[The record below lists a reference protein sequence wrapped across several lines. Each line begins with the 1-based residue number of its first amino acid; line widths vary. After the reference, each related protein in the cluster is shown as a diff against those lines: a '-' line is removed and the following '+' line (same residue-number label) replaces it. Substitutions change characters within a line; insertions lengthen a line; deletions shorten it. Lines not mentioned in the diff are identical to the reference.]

1 MILFAILK
9 IAFGALRRNFLRTL
23 LTMLGMI
30 FGVGAVIVG
39 VAMGSGAKAAIE
51 ARIASMGQNVVQV
64 MSGAV
69 TRGGFRGGFGQAP
82 TLTQADL
89 EALRTEVDGITGV
102 SPEVR
107 SFAQVVFGNQNNN
120 VQVTGASPEFID
132 IRSWPVVNGENFTE
146 ADVRN
151 ASKVALIG
159 QTTLKTLFG
168 EGATA
173 VGQVIRI
180 KNAPYTIVGEL
191 AAKGTSSFG
200 SDQDDIIIIPY
211 TSALKRLAGGTTFR
225 AFYLQ
230 ATSPDGLDNVKTQIT
245 ELLRQK
251 HKILEGRDPDFMVM
265 TQQELNDTFTAT
277 SVMLRRLLTIFGGV
291 TLLVGGIG
299 IMNIMLVSVTERT
312 REIGVRIAIGARGS
326 DVLYQFLTEAI
337 VLSICGGSLGIGF
350 GTLASALIPKLSDG
364 AILTLVSPTSIVVA
378 FAVSATIGICFGF
391 FPALKASRLDPIEA
405 LRYE

>member
-1 MILFAILK
+1 M
-9 IAFGALRRNFLRTL
+9 
-23 LTMLGMI
+23 
-30 FGVGAVIVG
+30 
-39 VAMGSGAKAAIE
+39 
-51 ARIASMGQNVVQV
+51 
-64 MSGAV
+64 
-69 TRGGFRGGFGQAP
+69 
-82 TLTQADL
+82 
-89 EALRTEVDGITGV
+89 
-102 SPEVR
+102 
-107 SFAQVVFGNQNNN
+107 
-120 VQVTGASPEFID
+120 
-132 IRSWPVVNGENFTE
+132 
-146 ADVRN
+146 
-151 ASKVALIG
+151 IG

-168 EGATA
+168 EGASA

-191 AAKGTSSFG
+191 AAKGTSGFG

-211 TSALKRLAGGTTFR
+211 TSAMKRLSGGTTFR

-230 ATSPDGLDNVKTQIT
+230 ATSPDGLDSVKQQLT
-245 ELLRQK
+245 ELLMQK
-251 HKILEGRDPDFMVM
+251 HKIAEGRDPDFMVM

-312 REIGVRIAIGARGS
+312 REIGVRIAVGARGS
-326 DVLYQFLTEAI
+326 DVLFQFLTEAI
-337 VLSICGGSLGIGF
+337 VLSICGGSLGIAF
-350 GTLASALIPKLSDG
+350 GTFASSLIPKLSQG
-364 AILTLVSPTSIVVA
+364 AMQTLVSPTSIVVA